1 MGLTDQGVRELKA
14 DQNRERMFR
23 VSKNYKMMFWLQL
36 LLAVA
41 FAVLAAKYAS
51 VTSHEENAT
60 FYAGLNAGAFQFLY
74 CLLSIGIAVCIHL
87 KATWIQYPALGIYT
101 VMILAALFNM
111 SISAIPLLL
120 ASAVGI
126 GVQIFLMPSKNEL
139 LQLKQEEGY
148 PLFTGLDMSSEYEVP
163 KHVTFKN
170 ANSRMDT
177 IGGETETEQ
186 TSAENFAETMPSPVL
201 SSEQSADLAAMLTQ
215 DFSEVPAEAGRRS
228 DTFGTADLREDVV
241 AFADTASA
249 GRMEDFSEISE
260 PSADL
265 SLADMNATQ
274 ASHMYTPHAEQ
285 LPSREEVLE
294 RLRNMKDLR
303 EEQ

>member
-41 FAVLAAKYAS
+41 FAVLASKYAG

-60 FYAGLNAGAFQFLY
+60 FYAGMNAGAFQFLY

-87 KATWIQYPALGIYT
+87 KSTWIQYPALGIYT

-111 SISAIPLLL
+111 SISAIPVLL

-126 GVQIFLMPSKNEL
+126 GVQIFLMPSKNAL

-148 PLFTGLDMSSEYEVP
+148 PLFTGLDMSSEYEAP
-163 KHVTFKN
+163 KYVAPKN
-170 ANSRMDT
+170 ESGRMDT
-177 IGGETETEQ
+177 IGGNAESEQ
-186 TSAENFAETMPSPVL
+186 VSAGNFAKTASFPSPASVL
-201 SSEQSADLAAMLTQ
+201 TE
-215 DFSEVPAEAGRRS
+215 DFSEVSVESGRRT
-228 DTFGTADLREDVV
+228 DIFGTADLREDVV
-241 AFADTASA
+241 AFAETASA

-260 PSADL
+260 PSPDL
-265 SLADMNATQ
+265 SLADMNAAQ
-274 ASHMYTPHAEQ
+274 ASRMYTPHAEQ